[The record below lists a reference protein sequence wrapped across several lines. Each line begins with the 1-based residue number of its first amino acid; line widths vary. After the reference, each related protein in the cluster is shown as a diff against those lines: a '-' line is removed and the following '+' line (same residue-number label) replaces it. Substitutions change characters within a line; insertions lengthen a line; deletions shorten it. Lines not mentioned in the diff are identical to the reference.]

1 MRATT
6 LHMGRV
12 GATLALALTMTRADA
27 TDSKGLVTKADL
39 EDCVGFSVKDAA
51 PLLGVPAP
59 QVARHIERIS
69 NSISNS

>member
-12 GATLALALTMTRADA
+12 GATLALALALTMTRADA

-51 PLLGVPAP
+51 PPAWR
-59 QVARHIERIS
+59 ARASSRPAY
-69 NSISNS
+69 